1 VKLLACFLLSALCW
15 AQDLQPNV
23 INAKFEARPFS
34 GDLRSQLRANSPTWF
49 GYAAKSMHR
58 SSGDNCCNACRLE
71 HSSDPCGYTCSR
83 SPVPLEGSD
92 TIALL
97 FRVENDTTQKIE
109 VRSLD
114 CSLDAGGLPFIW
126 LRGVPAATSASFLK
140 TFAAPAAS
148 DLANTAIFAIS
159 QHADPAALSI
169 LEDLARPPATAHV
182 RGQAIFWLA
191 QRAGE
196 RAASFI
202 EGAIQNDPDTEVK
215 KKAVFALSQLPRDE
229 GVPKLIQVAQQNRNP
244 EVRKQA
250 FFWLGQSND
259 ARALAFIEQVLA
271 R

>member
-1 VKLLACFLLSALCW
+1 MKLLACFLLSALAW
-15 AQDLQPNV
+15 TQNLQPNV
-23 INAKFEARPFS
+23 TNAKFEARAFS
-34 GDLRSQLRANSPTWF
+34 GDLRSQLRANTATWF
-49 GYAAKSMHR
+49 GYAVKGMHKT
-58 SSGDNCCNACRLE
+58 SDDCCNTCRLE
-71 HSSDPCGYTCSR
+71 HSSAPCGHTSSR
-83 SPVPLEGSD
+83 PAISLEGSD

-97 FRVENDTTQKIE
+97 FRVERDTIQKIQ

-114 CSLDAGGLPFIW
+114 CSLDAGGLPFVW
-126 LRGVPAATSASFLK
+126 LSGVPAAASASFLK
-140 TFAAPAAS
+140 TLAEPNAS
-148 DLANTAIFAIS
+148 DHLANAAIFTIS

-169 LEDLARPPATAHV
+169 LEDLARPPSTAQL
-182 RGQAIFWLA
+182 RSQAIFWLA
-191 QRAGE
+191 QRAGD

-202 EGAIQNDPDTEVK
+202 EGAIDNDPDTEVK
-215 KKAVFALSQLPRDE
+215 KKAVFALSQLPTDE